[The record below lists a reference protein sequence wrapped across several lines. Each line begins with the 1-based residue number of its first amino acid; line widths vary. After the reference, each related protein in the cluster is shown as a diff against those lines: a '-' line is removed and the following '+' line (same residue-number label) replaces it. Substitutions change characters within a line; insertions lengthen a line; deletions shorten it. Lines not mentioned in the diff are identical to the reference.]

1 MELVGGGESAEE
13 EEEVE
18 GVQEEDGVFNVERVV
33 EMRMKVSLETQ

>member
-1 MELVGGGESAEE
+1 MELVGGGESA

-33 EMRMKVSLETQ
+33 EMRMKVSLESQ